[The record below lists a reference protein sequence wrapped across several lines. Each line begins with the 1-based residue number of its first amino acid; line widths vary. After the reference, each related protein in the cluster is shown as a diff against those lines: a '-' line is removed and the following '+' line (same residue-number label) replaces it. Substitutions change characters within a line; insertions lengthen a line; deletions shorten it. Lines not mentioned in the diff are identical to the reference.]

1 MSKAPKTTKAIRDFF
16 LDEDPPRTA
25 QAPRSAKSP
34 KRQASRG
41 PQKPSVPLLPADER
55 YLCDRAVAVRFGV
68 SRQTVGRWAKSRAR
82 FPKPVVISTGTTRW
96 LLSDLMAYELELQEA
111 PSRGYGSEG
120 AV

>member
-41 PQKPSVPLLPADER
+41 SQKPSVPLLPADER
-55 YLCDRAVAVRFGV
+55 YLLIALWQHGLASPGKRFGA
-68 SRQTVGRWAKSRAR
+68 GRKAAR
-82 FPKPVVISTGTTRW
+82 SSPNQ
-96 LLSDLMAYELELQEA
+96 L
-111 PSRGYGSEG
+111 
-120 AV
+120 